1 MSSIKLKKAEQN
13 LSVVNFHGDFDST
26 GARGYEADVKF
37 ERGDCGRW
45 VASVTIDGMT
55 AQETPEE
62 AADRLS
68 KYLYVMSKAVKGK
81 NIKHL
86 NIGGMFNAVSKK

>member
-1 MSSIKLKKAEQN
+1 MSTIKLKKAEQN
-13 LSVVNFHGDFDST
+13 LSVVNFHGNLDPRGS
-26 GARGYEADVKF
+26 RGYESDVKF
-37 ERGDCGRW
+37 EQGECGKW
-45 VASVTIDGMT
+45 IASITIDGMS

-68 KYLYVMSKAVKGK
+68 KYLSVMAKAVKGK

-86 NIGGMFNAVSKK
+86 NIGGMFNAVHKK